1 MKTCQNL
8 LFQMQLLMQWQVIH
22 KLVENSRVSEVKE
35 TTRETCVSEAYQL
48 LQKTTVQEAKNLK
61 KLELHI

>member
-8 LFQMQLLMQWQVIH
+8 LFQMQWQVIH

-35 TTRETCVSEAYQL
+35 TTIENYSSRSISTTIENYSSRSKEL
-48 LQKTTVQEAKNLK
+48 EKT
-61 KLELHI
+61 